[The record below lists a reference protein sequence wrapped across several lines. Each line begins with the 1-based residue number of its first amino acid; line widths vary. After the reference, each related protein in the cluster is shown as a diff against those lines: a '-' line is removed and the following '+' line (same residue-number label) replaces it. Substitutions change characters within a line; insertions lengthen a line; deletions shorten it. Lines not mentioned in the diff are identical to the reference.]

1 MYSSS
6 RGDPDV
12 RCAEV
17 RGWMSEK
24 PGTNFFFFLEIRM
37 ELRNNEKERSRAT
50 ALDSSLSV
58 PLKLV
63 KSFAADSPSFW

>member
-24 PGTNFFFFLEIRM
+24 PGTNFFFFFGNPNGIKEQRKRKVSGDRTRLKPQCSLEISQEFCGR
-37 ELRNNEKERSRAT
+37 
-50 ALDSSLSV
+50 
-58 PLKLV
+58 
-63 KSFAADSPSFW
+63 